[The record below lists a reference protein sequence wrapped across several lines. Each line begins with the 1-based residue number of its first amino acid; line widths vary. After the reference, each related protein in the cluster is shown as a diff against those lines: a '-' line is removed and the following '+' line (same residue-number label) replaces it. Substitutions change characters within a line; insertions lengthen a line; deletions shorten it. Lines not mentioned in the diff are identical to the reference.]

1 MATKKQEL
9 IGFEHSGIGTV
20 LLHHRLAVPLNQRE
34 YSWQEEHVT
43 ELFQDLSNA
52 INDGIYFLGTI
63 VLTGGEGDVPE
74 VTDGQQRLA
83 TTTILLSAIRDYLF
97 RSGDQKRAGTIE
109 RDYLQTSDLDTT
121 EDLPKLKLNVDDNE
135 FFTKFVVASP
145 DSSDRN
151 TLPTKESHERIKS
164 ACSIAATHVQSILEP
179 HKQDFH
185 TARLLEWVKFIKSG
199 AQVIVLRVPDD
210 LNAFVM
216 FETLND
222 RGLEASQAD
231 LLKNYLLKHAGV
243 ARMKEAQQKWAK
255 MLGVLESL
263 GRGGIT
269 VTYLHHLLI
278 TKHGP
283 TKEREVLTKV
293 KNTVNSGALA
303 LEFLDDLSESA
314 NDYAALFNS
323 DHKKWNIYGTSTRK
337 HIATIN
343 RDLRVE
349 QIRPLM
355 FSVSKYFSVKEAK
368 LTFRLFVFWSVRFL
382 VVGRGSGGLL
392 DRNYAIAAE
401 HIGKKKIK
409 TAHELVEHLSEII
422 PSDALFEAAFAEA
435 RVSQSH
441 LARYYLRAME
451 QKRKGQEEPEFVP
464 MDDENV
470 INLEHILPENPDE
483 KSWPKIDRET
493 AGAYCKRI
501 GNLAIFQAKKNSL
514 VGNSSFSEKRNLL
527 KDSAFLLTSEIAKC
541 GNWGIEEI
549 NRRQRE
555 MAKLAVETWP
565 ISI

>member
-1 MATKKQEL
+1 MSQKKQEL

-34 YSWQEEHVT
+34 YSWEDEHVT

-52 INDGIYFLGTI
+52 IADGIYFLGTI

-83 TTTILLSAIRDYLF
+83 TTTILLAAIRDHLF
-97 RSGDQKRAGTIE
+97 RAGDRKRAGTIE
-109 RDYLQTSDLDTT
+109 REYLQTSDLDTT
-121 EDLPKLKLNVDDNE
+121 EDVPKLKLNVDDNE

-145 DSSDRN
+145 DSADRN
-151 TLPTKESHERIKS
+151 IAPVKESHIRIKA
-164 ACSIAATHVQSILEP
+164 ACAIAAKHVQSILEP
-179 HKQDFH
+179 HKEAFH
-185 TARLLEWVKFIKSG
+185 TARLLEWIKFIKSG

-210 LNAFVM
+210 LNAFIM

-231 LLKNYLLKHAGV
+231 LLKNYLLKHAGT
-243 ARMKEAQQKWAK
+243 ARIREAQQKWAK

-263 GRGGIT
+263 GHGGIT

-323 DHKKWNIYGTSTRK
+323 DHKKWNAYGTSTRK

-355 FSVSKYFSVKEAK
+355 FSVAKHFAIKEAR
-368 LTFRLFVFWSVRFL
+368 LAFRLFVFWSVRFL
-382 VVGRGSGGLL
+382 VVGGRGGLL
-392 DRNYAIAAE
+392 DRNYAIAAQL
-401 HIGKKKIK
+401 IGKKKIK
-409 TAHELVEHLSEII
+409 TAQELEKNLSEII
-422 PSDALFEAAFAEA
+422 PTDALFEAAFAEA

-451 QKRKGQEEPEFVP
+451 QKRKGQAEPEFVP
-464 MDDENV
+464 TEDENV
-470 INLEHILPENPDE
+470 INLEHILPENLDE
-483 KSWPKIDRET
+483 KAWPNIDKET

-501 GNLAIFQAKKNSL
+501 GNLAIFQAKKNSII
-514 VGNSSFSEKRNLL
+514 GNSSFADKKQLL
-527 KDSAFLLTSEIAKC
+527 KDSAFLLTSDIARHTA
-541 GNWGIEEI
+541 WGILEI
-549 NRRQRE
+549 NERQKAL
-555 MAKLAVETWP
+555 AKLAVQTWP
-565 ISI
+565 TGI